1 MPANALCEDTHAAA
15 YRNIHD
21 VGQRR
26 LNRALSALF
35 DSMGYTVRRKR
46 PPSWG
51 SDAFLDQERWLR
63 DAPVR
68 VVFDVGA
75 NQGDTVAQYRARF
88 PSSTIYAFEPFEAV
102 FAGLAARFSNQPQV
116 RPQHVA
122 VTNGSGTR
130 ELFVNDA
137 HPTNSLLPLNEHAR
151 DRSMASKENLGR
163 TVTVPAITLDA
174 FCAREGI
181 ERIDVLKM
189 DIQGGEGMAL
199 EGAASLLSRQ
209 AVRLLY
215 LEVLFAELYKGQAY
229 FCDIARILDRHGYYT
244 AGLYN
249 LVIDERGLGWA
260 DAIFRPR

>member
-1 MPANALCEDTHAAA
+1 
-15 YRNIHD
+15 

-26 LNRALSALF
+26 LNRAISALF

-51 SDAFLDQERWLR
+51 SDAFLDQQRWLR

-75 NQGDTVAQYRARF
+75 NQGDTVAQYRALF
-88 PSSTIYAFEPFEAV
+88 PSSTIYAFEPFDTV
-102 FAGLAARFSNQPQV
+102 FARLAARFSSEPQV
-116 RPQHVA
+116 RPQHTA
-122 VTNGSGTR
+122 VTNGTGAR

-137 HPTNSLLPLNEHAR
+137 HQTNSLLSLNDKEL
-151 DRSMASKENLGR
+151 DRAMASNENLGR
-163 TVTVPAITLDA
+163 TITVPAITLDA

-181 ERIDVLKM
+181 DRIDVLKM

-209 AVRLLY
+209 SVRLLY

-229 FCDIARILDRHGYYT
+229 FCDIARILDRHGYQA

-249 LVIDERGLGWA
+249 LVIGEGGLGWA